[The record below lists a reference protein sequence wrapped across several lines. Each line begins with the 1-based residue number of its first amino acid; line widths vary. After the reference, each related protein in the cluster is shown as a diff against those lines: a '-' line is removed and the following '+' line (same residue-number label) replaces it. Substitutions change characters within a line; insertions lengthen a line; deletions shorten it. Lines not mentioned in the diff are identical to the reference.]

1 MQVRLKDLIKKKT
14 HTGNCN
20 LFDMMR
26 FLTNWLC
33 LLLVVII
40 PFMSGLCHCSES
52 PQSSC
57 VKVIQFSLWCSHRS
71 HLQVQS
77 WCCWATQ
84 MSLGQLCRCH
94 QGHTARAEP
103 VGVWQSL
110 CTWDLKGQKQ
120 SWPGQQGLAQN
131 PYALTGFISIFFKAF
146 YRYQNLGG
154 SARNSYFT
162 GVFCIESWSHLGW
175 KTL

>member
-1 MQVRLKDLIKKKT
+1 MQVCLKDLIKKNT
-14 HTGNCN
+14 HPRNCN

-40 PFMSGLCHCSES
+40 PFMSGLRHCSGS
-52 PQSSC
+52 PQSGS
-57 VKVIQFSLWCSHRS
+57 VKVIQFSLWCSHKS
-71 HLQVQS
+71 HLQLQS
-77 WCCWATQ
+77 QCCWATQ
-84 MSLGQLCRCH
+84 VSLGQLCRCH
-94 QGHTARAEP
+94 RGHTARAGP

-131 PYALTGFISIFFKAF
+131 PYPLTDLIDFFLSPFIGVKILVDQPGTLIS
-146 YRYQNLGG
+146 LMS
-154 SARNSYFT
+154 SA
-162 GVFCIESWSHLGW
+162 
-175 KTL
+175 